1 VLGGLL
7 SILSAACF
15 GLNNATVRRGVVSGT
30 VLQGLIISVP
40 IGVPLFF
47 LAALAAGSL
56 DELARFSWMS
66 VFLLGCAGVVHFVLG
81 RYCNYRA
88 LKAMGAN
95 LTGPVQQ
102 ISLLVS
108 LAGAVLLLNEHLTP
122 LHLIGIALTFFG
134 PAVMLRGRARART
147 APGAAAVE
155 VPKPKP
161 TFEPKYGEGITFA
174 LLSTIGYGS
183 SALFIRAAFEAGN
196 AGIGASI
203 AGGLISYMAATCA
216 MVFFFTNRAPIDHVL
231 STDRRAVNWFIWA
244 GCNVCAAQLFRYMAL
259 AVAPVSVVAPL
270 MQLQVVFRWI
280 FGWTMNR
287 DQEIFDIWTFLGMV
301 ISLVGALALSVST
314 DLVLGL
320 APFPDWVVTAAHW
333 RWP

>member
-7 SILSAACF
+7 SVLSAACF
-15 GLNNATVRRGVVSGT
+15 GLNNATVRRGVVTGS

-56 DELARFSWMS
+56 DELGRFSSMS
-66 VFLLGCAGVVHFVLG
+66 LFLLGCAGVVHFVLG

-102 ISLLVS
+102 LSLLVS
-108 LAGAVLLLNEHLTP
+108 LAGAVLLLNEYLTP
-122 LHLIGIALTFFG
+122 LHIIGIILTFFG
-134 PAVMLRGRARART
+134 PAVMLRGRAKART
-147 APGAAAVE
+147 APGAAADNVR
-155 VPKPKP
+155 PASK
-161 TFEPKYGEGITFA
+161 FEPKYGEGVTFA
-174 LLSTIGYGS
+174 LLSTLGYGS
-183 SALFIRAAFEAGN
+183 SALFIRAAFESGHS
-196 AGIGASI
+196 GIGASI
-203 AGGLISYMAATCA
+203 AGGLVSYAAATCA
-216 MVFFFTNRAPIDHVL
+216 MVVFFIKRSQIDHVL
-231 STDRRAVNWFIWA
+231 STDRHAVNWFIWA
-244 GCNVCAAQLFRYMAL
+244 GCNVCGAQLFRYMAL

-270 MQLQVVFRWI
+270 MQLQTVFRWI

-287 DQEIFDIWTFLGMV
+287 DQEVFDIWTFLGMA
-301 ISLVGALALSVST
+301 ISLVGAFALSVST
-314 DLVLGL
+314 DVVLDL
-320 APFPDWVVTAAHW
+320 APFPDWLVTIARW